1 MPWEQVR
8 GAEPDQPFAALDPLR
23 DDMRRHRVG
32 EVPDKQLAEALLV
45 DGDEAAF
52 RELYRRHTPRL
63 FQFVVR
69 LLGGSEIDAEDIVQE
84 TWLRAVDRLDSFRWE
99 SALST
104 WLTGIGLN
112 LCRDMWRKKNGR
124 DLEWKP
130 DWELPV
136 QAEPYDDRIDLERAL
151 ALLPDGYRTV
161 LILHDLEGC
170 THDQIGERLGIAAGT
185 SKSQLSCAR
194 RAARALLNPEMS

>member
-1 MPWEQVR
+1 
-8 GAEPDQPFAALDPLR
+8 
-23 DDMRRHRVG
+23 MRRHRVG